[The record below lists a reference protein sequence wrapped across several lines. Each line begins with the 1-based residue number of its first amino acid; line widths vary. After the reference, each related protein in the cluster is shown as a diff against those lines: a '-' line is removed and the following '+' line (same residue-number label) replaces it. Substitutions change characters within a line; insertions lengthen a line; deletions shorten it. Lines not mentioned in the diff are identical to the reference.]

1 MPGSGG
7 SLPLL
12 GAALAAVR
20 SQPSEAQSGDRRP
33 GVSQPQ
39 AAAFCSDNYTN
50 NSSDNNNHSNH
61 SSYVDTH
68 QQQQQECYGPFS
80 PTFYDQF
87 HGDLGEDSS
96 EGRQSLHFLT
106 FPQLTAM

>member
-39 AAAFCSDNYTN
+39 AAAFCGDNHT
-50 NSSDNNNHSNH
+50 NSSDNNHHSNH
-61 SSYVDTH
+61 NSYVDSH
-68 QQQQQECYGPFS
+68 QQQQECYGAFS

-96 EGRQSLHFLT
+96 EGRQSLHFFI
-106 FPQLTAM
+106 FPLLTAT

>member
-50 NSSDNNNHSNH
+50 NSDNNHNSNH

-68 QQQQQECYGPFS
+68 QQQQQECYGAFS

-96 EGRQSLHFLT
+96 EGRQSLHYLT
-106 FPQLTAM
+106 FPQLTAT

>member
-33 GVSQPQ
+33 GVTQPQ
-39 AAAFCSDNYTN
+39 AAAFCGDNCT
-50 NSSDNNNHSNH
+50 NSSDNNHHRNH
-61 SSYVDTH
+61 SSYVDSH
-68 QQQQQECYGPFS
+68 QQQQECYGAFS

>member
-33 GVSQPQ
+33 GVTQPQ
-39 AAAFCSDNYTN
+39 AAAFCGDNHT
-50 NSSDNNNHSNH
+50 NSSDNNNHNNH
-61 SSYVDTH
+61 SSYVDSH
-68 QQQQQECYGPFS
+68 QQQQECYGAFS

-87 HGDLGEDSS
+87 HGDQFHEDSS

-106 FPQLTAM
+106 FA

>member
-50 NSSDNNNHSNH
+50 NSSDNNHSNH

-68 QQQQQECYGPFS
+68 QQQQQECYSPFS

>member
-39 AAAFCSDNYTN
+39 AAAFCGDNHT
-50 NSSDNNNHSNH
+50 NSSDNNNHHHH

-68 QQQQQECYGPFS
+68 QQQQECYGAFS

-87 HGDLGEDSS
+87 HRDLGEDSS
-96 EGRQSLHFLT
+96 EGRQSQHLLT
-106 FPQLTAM
+106 FA

>member
-39 AAAFCSDNYTN
+39 AAAFCGDTYTN
-50 NSSDNNNHSNH
+50 NSDHNYNNH
-61 SSYVDTH
+61 SSYVDS
-68 QQQQQECYGPFS
+68 QQQQECYGAFS

-96 EGRQSLHFLT
+96 EGRQSLHFLP
-106 FPQLTAM
+106 FA